1 MALARKLA
9 DGAPVAQQETKRL
22 LNGALDRD
30 IAGQIAAEA
39 ESLARCALT
48 EDYAEGLRAI
58 LDRRAPRF
66 GQQGS

>member
-9 DGAPVAQQETKRL
+9 NGAPVAQQETKRL
-22 LNGALDRD
+22 LHGALARE
-30 IAGQIAAEA
+30 IEAQVAAEA
-39 ESLARCALT
+39 ESLGRCALT
-48 EDYAEGLRAI
+48 DDYAEGLRAI